1 MSQFQNFTSLPPEQE
16 AQFIVYEEKQSE
28 RLKSGMTIGTIAGI
42 FIGVLLV
49 GIFLAVEPDHHN
61 PMAEAPAKAQTQA
74 APAAAP
80 KPMPVET
87 TIESALTTD
96 IAATAPAADPAA
108 TTTPPAEDPAAT
120 TKPPADPAT
129 APTTP

>member
-16 AQFIVYEEKQSE
+16 AQFLVYEEKQSE
-28 RLKSGMTIGTIAGI
+28 RLKSGMTIGTIAGV

-49 GIFLAVEPDHHN
+49 GIFLVVEPDKHD
-61 PMAEAPAKAQTQA
+61 PMAEPEPKAQTQA
-74 APAAAP
+74 APAAVP

-87 TIESALTTD
+87 TPEAAPTTD
-96 IAATAPAADPAA
+96 PAAPATDPAAPAADPAA
-108 TTTPPAEDPAAT
+108 PAADPAA
-120 TKPPADPAT
+120 